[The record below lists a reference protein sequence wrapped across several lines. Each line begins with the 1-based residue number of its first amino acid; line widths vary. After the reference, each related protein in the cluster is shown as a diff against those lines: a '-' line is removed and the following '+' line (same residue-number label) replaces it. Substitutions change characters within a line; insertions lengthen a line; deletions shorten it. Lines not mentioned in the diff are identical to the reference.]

1 MAKLKPTED
10 IHPLSDFRS
19 NAAAFVERVR
29 STRRPVIL
37 TQRGRSAAVLM
48 DVAEYEALVDELE
61 LLRDIRTAEKQL
73 AAGKGLSPTAAK
85 RRVRAALK
93 R

>member
-1 MAKLKPTED
+1 VAKLKPTED

-19 NAAAFVERVR
+19 TAAAFVERVQ

-48 DVAEYEALVDELE
+48 DVAEYEALVEELE

-73 AAGKGLSPTAAK
+73 AAGKGLAPTAAK

>member
-1 MAKLKPTED
+1 
-10 IHPLSDFRS
+10 
-19 NAAAFVERVR
+19 
-29 STRRPVIL
+29 
-37 TQRGRSAAVLM
+37 M
-48 DVAEYEALVDELE
+48 DVAEYEALVEELE

-73 AAGKGLSPTAAK
+73 AAGKGLAPTAAK

>member
-29 STRRPVIL
+29 KTRRPVVL

-48 DVAEYEALVDELE
+48 DVAEYEALVEELE

-73 AAGKGLSPTAAK
+73 TAGKALSTTAAK